1 MRKRSIILLL
11 LVLILGAT
19 AASAGD
25 HYLAKLSLVDQNGK
39 RVDLYD
45 DLIKN
50 HTVVLN
56 SFFASCTG
64 SCPVM
69 ARTFLHLQNK
79 LGDRVGTD
87 VILVSITVDPENDT
101 PEKLKAYAEKMGAKR
116 GWYFLTGT
124 RAEVD
129 AALGKLGQYAEI
141 REAHK
146 NIIIAGNDR
155 TGLWKKA
162 LAIAP
167 SDEIWKVV
175 SSVADDSLPDKGA
188 PGKSKPAA
196 ATGNR

>member
-1 MRKRSIILLL
+1 MKKL
-11 LVLILGAT
+11 LVILVLVLSAN
-19 AASAGD
+19 AAFAGD
-25 HYLAKLSLVDQNGK
+25 HYLAKLSLVDQNGR

-79 LGDRVGTD
+79 LGDRVGKD

-101 PEKLKAYAEKMGAKR
+101 PEKLKAYAEKIGAKR
-116 GWYFLTGT
+116 GWYFLSGS
-124 RAEVD
+124 REEVD

-167 SDEIWKVV
+167 SDEVWKVV
-175 SSVADDSLPDKGA
+175 ESVADDPGLSGKGTS
-188 PGKSKPAA
+188 GKPAA

>member
-1 MRKRSIILLL
+1 MKKFFVI
-11 LVLILGAT
+11 LVLVL
-19 AASAGD
+19 AANAALAGD
-25 HYLAKLSLVDQNGK
+25 HYLAKLSLVDQNGR

-79 LGDRVGTD
+79 LGDRVGKD

-116 GWYFLTGT
+116 GWYFLSGS
-124 RAEVD
+124 REEVD

-167 SDEIWKVV
+167 SDEVWKVV
-175 SSVADDSLPDKGA
+175 SSVADD
-188 PGKSKPAA
+188 PGVAAKDGSAAKSAPAA
-196 ATGNR
+196 VSGNR

>member
-1 MRKRSIILLL
+1 MKKLFVILLISL
-11 LVLILGAT
+11 FIVGAT

-25 HYLAKLSLVDQNGK
+25 HYLARLSLVDQNGR
-39 RVDLYD
+39 RVDLYE
-45 DLIKN
+45 DLIWN
-50 HTVVLN
+50 HTIVLN

-69 ARTFLHLQNK
+69 GRTFLHLQKK
-79 LGDRVGTD
+79 LGDRVGAD
-87 VILVSITVDPENDT
+87 VILVSITVDPETDT
-101 PEKLKAYAEKMGAKR
+101 PEKLKAYAERIGAKR

-129 AALGKLGQYAEI
+129 AALRKLGQYAEN
-141 REAHK
+141 REEHK

-167 SDEIWKVV
+167 SEEIWKVV
-175 SSVADDSLPDKGA
+175 ASVVDDPGA
-188 PGKSKPAA
+188 TS
-196 ATGNR
+196 TGGQ

>member
-1 MRKRSIILLL
+1 MKKL
-11 LVLILGAT
+11 LVILVLVLAANAT
-19 AASAGD
+19 FAREP
-25 HYLAKLSLVDQNGK
+25 YLAKLSLVDQNGR

-101 PEKLKAYAEKMGAKR
+101 PEKLKAYAEKIGAKR

-124 RAEVD
+124 REEVD
-129 AALGKLGQYAEI
+129 AALGKIGQYTEQ
-141 REAHK
+141 REAHM

-167 SDEIWKVV
+167 SEEIWKVV
-175 SSVADDSLPDKGA
+175 SSVADDPGVS
-188 PGKSKPAA
+188 GKSAPAA
-196 ATGNR
+196 APGNR

>member
-1 MRKRSIILLL
+1 MKKL
-11 LVLILGAT
+11 LVILVLALAVN
-19 AASAGD
+19 AAPAGD
-25 HYLAKLSLVDQNGK
+25 HYLAKLSLVDQNGR

-79 LGDRVGTD
+79 LGDRVGKD

-116 GWYFLTGT
+116 GWYFLTGS
-124 RAEVD
+124 REEVD

-167 SDEIWKVV
+167 SDEVWKVV
-175 SSVADDSLPDKGA
+175 ESVADDPGA
-188 PGKSKPAA
+188 AAAKSAPASATGA

>member
-1 MRKRSIILLL
+1 MKKL
-11 LVLILGAT
+11 LVILVLVL
-19 AASAGD
+19 AANAAFASD
-25 HYLAKLSLVDQNGK
+25 HYLAKLSLVDQNGR

-87 VILVSITVDPENDT
+87 VILVSITVDPETDT

-116 GWYFLTGT
+116 GWYFLTGS
-124 RAEVD
+124 REQVD
-129 AALGKLGQYAEI
+129 AALSKLGQYAEA

-167 SDEIWKVV
+167 SDEVWKVV
-175 SSVADDSLPDKGA
+175 ESVVDDRGA
-188 PGKSKPAA
+188 SGKSAPAA
-196 ATGNR
+196 ASGNR

>member
-1 MRKRSIILLL
+1 MKKL
-11 LVLILGAT
+11 LVILVLVL
-19 AASAGD
+19 AANAAFAGD
-25 HYLAKLSLVDQNGK
+25 SYLAKLSLVDQNGR

-79 LGDRVGTD
+79 LGDRVGKD

-116 GWYFLTGT
+116 GWYFLTGS
-124 RAEVD
+124 REEVD

-167 SDEIWKVV
+167 SDEVWKVV
-175 SSVADDSLPDKGA
+175 ESVADDPGA
-188 PGKSKPAA
+188 AAAKSAPAA
-196 ATGNR
+196 ATGAATGNR

>member
-1 MRKRSIILLL
+1 MRRLFAILLL
-11 LVLILGAT
+11 LAAT
-19 AASAGD
+19 SAFAGD
-25 HYLAKLSLVDQNGK
+25 HYLAKLSLVDHNGR

-45 DLIKN
+45 DLIKG
-50 HTVVLN
+50 HTIVLN

-69 ARTFLHLQNK
+69 AKTFLHLQK
-79 LGDRVGTD
+79 KFGDRVGDD

-101 PEKLKAYAEKMGAKR
+101 PEKLKAYAERMGAKP

-124 RAEVD
+124 PAEVD
-129 AALGKLGQYAEI
+129 AALGKLGQYTDA

-167 SDEIWKVV
+167 SEEVWKVV
-175 SSVADDSLPDKGA
+175 ASVADDR
-188 PGKSKPAA
+188 PAA
-196 ATGNR
+196 AVPTGGQ